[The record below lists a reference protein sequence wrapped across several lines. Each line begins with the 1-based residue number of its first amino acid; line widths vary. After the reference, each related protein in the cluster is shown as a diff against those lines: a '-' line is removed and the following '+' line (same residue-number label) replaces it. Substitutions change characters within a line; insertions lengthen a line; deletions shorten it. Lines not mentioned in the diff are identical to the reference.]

1 MENKIIQKLAMQ
13 VAQLNYD
20 KTVLEVQ
27 LEETQTRIAEL
38 ESKNDEKTE
47 GE

>member
-1 MENKIIQKLAMQ
+1 MNDKIIQKLAMQ

-27 LEETQTRIAEL
+27 VEELQAQLNATEEEVANDSEL
-38 ESKNDEKTE
+38 
-47 GE
+47 

>member
-1 MENKIIQKLAMQ
+1 MNEKVIQKLAMQ

-27 LEETQTRIAEL
+27 VEELQAQLNAKEEEVANDSEL
-38 ESKNDEKTE
+38 
-47 GE
+47 

>member
-1 MENKIIQKLAMQ
+1 MNDKIIQKLAMQ

-27 LEETQTRIAEL
+27 VEELQAQLNAKGEEVANDSEL
-38 ESKNDEKTE
+38 
-47 GE
+47 

>member
-1 MENKIIQKLAMQ
+1 MNDKIIQKLAMQ

-27 LEETQTRIAEL
+27 VEELQAQLNAKEEEVANGSEL
-38 ESKNDEKTE
+38 
-47 GE
+47 

>member
-1 MENKIIQKLAMQ
+1 MNDKIIQKLAMQ

-27 LEETQTRIAEL
+27 VEELQAQLNVKEEEVANDSEL
-38 ESKNDEKTE
+38 
-47 GE
+47 

>member
-1 MENKIIQKLAMQ
+1 MNDKIIQKLAMQ

-27 LEETQTRIAEL
+27 VEELQAQLNAKEEEVANDSEL
-38 ESKNDEKTE
+38 
-47 GE
+47 